1 MQARCPIPDTRESSD
16 RPAEAATQPRRVGR
30 QQAVDEQGMRR
41 RTLIAAAVFATILIP
56 LIVIAAIVLQGPGV
70 TSIHDPTKLPERI
83 SLCGRQYRGGQEPA
97 RTLEAIRSDG
107 LPVVLVDTGPLAPC
121 PAGPLAAAVY
131 VRVGTDAYVSYE
143 LFGGL

>member
-1 MQARCPIPDTRESSD
+1 
-16 RPAEAATQPRRVGR
+16 
-30 QQAVDEQGMRR
+30 VDEQEARR
-41 RTLIAAAVFATILIP
+41 RTLIAVAVFATILIP

-70 TSIHDPTKLPERI
+70 TSIHDPNKLPERI
-83 SLCGRQYRGGQEPA
+83 SLCGRQYHQGPEAA

-107 LPVVLVDTGPLAPC
+107 LPVILVDTGPLAPC
-121 PAGPLAAAVY
+121 PAGRLSATVY